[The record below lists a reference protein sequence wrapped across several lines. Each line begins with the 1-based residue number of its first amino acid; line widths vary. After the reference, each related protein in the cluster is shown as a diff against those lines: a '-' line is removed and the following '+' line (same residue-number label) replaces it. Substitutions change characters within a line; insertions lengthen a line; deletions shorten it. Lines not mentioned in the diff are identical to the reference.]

1 MKELG
6 PDSPRFHR
14 ELGEWIATLDLKAVF
29 LAGPEMKPAADA
41 LSAAGPRF
49 PAEHTLDAKTYIK
62 GLKSMLTPRDAVLFK
77 ASRAM
82 RLEELAKAL

>member
-1 MKELG
+1 MY
-6 PDSPRFHR
+6 
-14 ELGEWIATLDLKAVF
+14 

-41 LSAAGPRF
+41 LAAAKPELL
-49 PAEHTLDAKTYIK
+49 AAYALDSKSWPSKIKTT
-62 GLKSMLTPRDAVLFK
+62 LTPGDAVLFK